1 MKTKLLLA
9 AAIAALSLGAGVA
22 QADTMADGAVTEAKT
37 SFYFGFYGSPYYY
50 QPYYTPYYYAPRC
63 GYNYWGQYVCY

>member
-22 QADTMADGAVTEAKT
+22 QAQPATDSAIGEAKV
-37 SFYFGFYGSPYYY
+37 SFYFGYYGYSV
-50 QPYYTPYYYAPRC
+50 
-63 GYNYWGQYVCY
+63 YW